1 MRIHHGYPS
10 RRRKFSPML
19 AALAF
24 LPLLVACAGQQ
35 TALDPKSEEATSI
48 AIAQVNNNA
57 HSDFVLIWQVFGTPT
72 LTPTLDA
79 YHASI
84 RATNEAQLTATAGL
98 SGNSQALAATAAA
111 PVVEATLRPGD
122 PVKGQQVFTGPGGC
136 FACHDTST
144 GNTIVG
150 PSLKGVAS
158 RAGGREPGKS
168 ADDYL
173 HESILTPNAYVVN
186 GFSAGIMPQSF
197 SKSLSAQQI
206 EDVVAYL
213 ETLK

>member
-1 MRIHHGYPS
+1 VNSVNPEEPKKRPMVPLILVGGGLLVVLVGVLLLHHALSGVNDI
-10 RRRKFSPML
+10 
-19 AALAF
+19 ALAQE
-24 LPLLVACAGQQ
+24 PKGV
-35 TALDPKSEEATSI
+35 TA
-48 AIAQVNNNA
+48 V
-57 HSDFVLIWQVFGTPT
+57 
-72 LTPTLDA
+72 
-79 YHASI
+79 HA
-84 RATNEAQLTATAGL
+84 R
-98 SGNSQALAATAAA
+98 AA
-111 PVVEATLRPGD
+111 PYKPLRRYVGTIDAWISANIGPQLVSAYVETVLVRPGD